1 MGFRKSPNIVASG
14 AMGMATGVAI
24 AGGLLL
30 VLSFPAQAS
39 APTKETAHIETI
51 DAPAHQLTQHTDA

>member
-30 VLSFPAQAS
+30 VLSLPTHASVPTQATAQ
-39 APTKETAHIETI
+39 IETI
-51 DAPAHQLTQHTDA
+51 EAAAVQPTHHQNI